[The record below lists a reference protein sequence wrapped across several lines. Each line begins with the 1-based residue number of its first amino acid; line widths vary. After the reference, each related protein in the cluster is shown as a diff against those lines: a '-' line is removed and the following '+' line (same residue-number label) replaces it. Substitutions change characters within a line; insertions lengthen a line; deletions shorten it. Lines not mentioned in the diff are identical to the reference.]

1 MKNLL
6 FTGNPATGKTFLAR
20 AAAYYLCHEKLNIN
34 SLQSKT
40 SMRIWI
46 RLRLS

>member
-20 AAAYYLCHEKLNIN
+20 AAAYTCAMKN
-34 SLQSKT
+34 
-40 SMRIWI
+40 
-46 RLRLS
+46 